1 MKIALID
8 FCETIVDHQT
18 FDPFIE
24 YVLQHE
30 RQTRYRLICTSFVK
44 MFCRLLTWVFSK
56 LGRNVYVY
64 KNLIVA
70 QMKGVPQKKVEMLAE
85 SYYTECLQPH
95 LIPKTLELLRELKTQ
110 GCELVIVSGGCN
122 LYIKYFAKAFCV
134 NHIMSA
140 ELEFVKNICTGRLKT
155 DCMGSEKPVRVRE
168 WMTGEGLSGK
178 CAVGVSDSISDMPM
192 LSMCDRKI
200 VISRREHQSWV
211 TDEMEEVIWE

>member
-8 FCETIVDHQT
+8 FCETIVDYQT

-44 MFCRLLTWVFSK
+44 MVCRLFTWLFSK

-70 QMKGVPQKKVEMLAE
+70 QMKGLSQEKLELLAA
-85 SYYTECLQPH
+85 SYYTECIQPH
-95 LIPKTLELLRELKTQ
+95 LIPQTLELLRELKAQ

-122 LYIKYFAKAFCV
+122 LYINCFAKAFCID
-134 NHIMSA
+134 HIMSA
-140 ELEFVKNICTGRLKT
+140 ELEFVESICTGRLKT
-155 DCMGSEKPVRVRE
+155 DCMGNEKLVRVRE
-168 WMTGEGLSGK
+168 WMAGEGLSGN
-178 CAVGVSDSISDMPM
+178 CAVGVSDSVSDRPM
-192 LSMCDRKI
+192 LSICDRKI

-211 TDEMEEVIWE
+211 TNEMEEIIWG

>member
-30 RQTRYRLICTSFVK
+30 RQTRYRLICTPFVK
-44 MFCRLLTWVFSK
+44 MSCRLLTWLFSR

-70 QMKGVPQKKVEMLAE
+70 QTKGLPQKKLEMLAT

-95 LIPKTLELLRELKTQ
+95 FIPQTLELLRELKAQ

-122 LYIKYFAKAFCV
+122 LYINCFAKEFCI
-134 NHIMSA
+134 NHIISA
-140 ELEFVKNICTGRLKT
+140 ELEFVESICTGRLKT
-155 DCMGSEKPVRVRE
+155 DCMGSGKLVRVQE
-168 WMTGEGLSGK
+168 WMAEEGLSDK

-200 VISRREHQSWV
+200 IISKLGHQNWV
-211 TDEMEEVIWE
+211 TNEMEEIIWG